1 MIGSL
6 RGKIIYKGLDRVEID
21 TGGIGWEVFVSRNDL
36 SGIGLNDLV
45 ELFIFHHT
53 AENTS
58 SLFGFLIRKDKHV
71 FEMLISVS
79 GVGPKTAIEIFS
91 AGKGERI
98 LKAVAEADVDF
109 FQQVKGVGKK
119 GAQRIIIDL
128 KAKVGSARDLDFERE
143 AGANEVVYQALSNLG
158 FRKEEIRQAVN
169 LLPEKI
175 ANDDEKIKFI
185 LKSIG
190 KNERQNS

>member
-6 RGKIIYKGLDRVEID
+6 RGEIIYKGLDRVEID
-21 TGGIGWEVFVSRNDL
+21 TNGIGWEVFVPRNNL
-36 SGIGLNDLV
+36 SEIGLNDLV
-45 ELFIFHHT
+45 ELFIFHHV
-53 AENTS
+53 AEHAS
-58 SLFGFLIRKDKHV
+58 GLFGFLNRKDKHV

-79 GVGPKTAIEIFS
+79 GVGPKTAMEIFS

-119 GAQRIIIDL
+119 GAQRIIVDL
-128 KAKVGSARDLDFERE
+128 KAKVGSARDLDFEKDS
-143 AGANEVVYQALSNLG
+143 GANEIVYQALSNLG
-158 FRKEEIRQAVN
+158 FKKEEIRQAIN
-169 LLPEKI
+169 LLPETI
-175 ANDDEKIKFI
+175 ASDDEKIKFI

-190 KNERQNS
+190 KNEH